1 MPKDSTTLIII
12 LAVAGGLV
20 AIVLVLFVVG
30 AVMWTMTGSSPTAM
44 PPMPGPATV
53 SPPTSGSSAFTTVV
67 ESAEPPA
74 DDPSPDPAQA
84 MEIKVRSGGQIFVD
98 DEAVSLNELG
108 VRLAAMEESPC
119 TVQIRYDPQTVPYED
134 VAKVL
139 LLVGKH
145 CKAGGQITL
154 STAPADD
161 EAGSAPV
168 PAEAP

>member
-1 MPKDSTTLIII
+1 MSKDSTTIIII

-20 AIVLVLFVVG
+20 ALVLVLFVVG
-30 AVMWTMTGSSPTAM
+30 ALMWSVTGSSPA
-44 PPMPGPATV
+44 PMPGPATV
-53 SPPTSGSSAFTTVV
+53 SPPTPGASAFATAI
-67 ESAEPPA
+67 ESVEPPA
-74 DDPSPDPAQA
+74 DDPSPDAVQA
-84 MEIKVRSGGQIFVD
+84 MEIEVRGGGQIFVD
-98 DEAVSLNELG
+98 DEAVNPEELG

-119 TVQIRYDPQTVPYED
+119 TVQIRYDPQTVSYEK
-134 VAKVL
+134 VAPVL

-154 STAPADD
+154 ITAPAAD